1 MTTLTVTTL
10 NDAVD
15 PGDHVLS
22 LREAVTQ
29 ANATPEPDTIQ
40 FASTLEGQTLVLY
53 GGELTVSRDVTID
66 GDANN
71 DGREVTLSGGASDS
85 AHGNRAVS
93 IVGGDT

>member
-1 MTTLTVTTL
+1 MAALTVTTYY
-10 NDAVD
+10 DWVD
-15 PGDHVLS
+15 PADKVLS

-71 DGREVTLSGGASDS
+71 DGHEVTLRGRLRSSRRPDEE
-85 AHGNRAVS
+85 
-93 IVGGDT
+93 